1 MTIDASEVRVTA
13 ASGASK
19 GQKDARFDLI
29 PPNVLREL
37 AVHYGKGANKYAPI
51 ERIEGADGA
60 PIDNWRLGYNFS
72 SSLAALHRHLNAW
85 SSGEDIDEELN
96 SNHLVAVAWHAFTLL
111 EFQMT
116 PGYSEAYDDR
126 QQPIINPPGATP
138 ESVRAAHATFGGQLP
153 LNPAANK
160 PTVIVVDDTPAE

>member
-1 MTIDASEVRVTA
+1 MTIDHTEVRVTA
-13 ASGASK
+13 SSGASK
-19 GQKDARFDLI
+19 GQKEARFDLI
-29 PPNVLREL
+29 PPRVLKEL
-37 AVHYGKGANKYAPI
+37 ATHYGKGANKYAPI

-96 SNHLVAVAWHAFTLL
+96 SNHLVAVAWHCFTLL

-116 PGYSEAYDDR
+116 PGYSEAFDDR
-126 QQPIINPPGATP
+126 QQPIINPPGATV
-138 ESVRAAHATFGGQLP
+138 ESVRAAHATFGGELP
-153 LNPAANK
+153 TSPVASKPTTVAPETPAA
-160 PTVIVVDDTPAE
+160 